1 MGSAAS
7 AARRFTDFGADMT
20 RRMFLR
26 LVFGALALLGL
37 KKRLKVA
44 VESSRVSYKEAEF
57 YRRIES

>member
-1 MGSAAS
+1 
-7 AARRFTDFGADMT
+7 MT